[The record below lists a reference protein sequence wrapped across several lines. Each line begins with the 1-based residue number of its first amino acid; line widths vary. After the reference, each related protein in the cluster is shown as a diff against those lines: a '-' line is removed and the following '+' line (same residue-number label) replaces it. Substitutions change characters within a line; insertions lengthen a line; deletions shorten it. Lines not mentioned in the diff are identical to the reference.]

1 MSESKKNLEYALFL
15 GCTIPLKYPHF
26 EYAFREVASN
36 LNIEFREMEGASC
49 CPEPVALQSINVDAW
64 MSLAARNIALAEKM
78 GLDIMTICSGCFET
92 LRTVH
97 ELLGENEEQ
106 FDKVNSIL
114 DKIGYSY
121 KGSSEVTHFVE
132 LFSQEDMLKKIE
144 ERILRPLDDL
154 NIAVHYGCH
163 LIRPSKIMQFDHP
176 ERPEKMDQI
185 LNTLG
190 ATTVAYASKL
200 ECCGYCARLNDD
212 IGFDLV
218 EEKMTEL
225 MHLDKEVD
233 ALVAVCPACVSQ
245 YDRKER
251 ILSRK
256 TEEEMDIPVLYL
268 PELMAVAFG
277 IDLDKLDLT
286 RRSVKPTKL
295 IEKLKT

>member
-1 MSESKKNLEYALFL
+1 MSNTEGNLEYALFL

-36 LNIEFREMEGASC
+36 LNIKFREMEGASC

-64 MSLAARNIALAEKM
+64 MSLGARNIALAEKM

-92 LRTVH
+92 LRTVY
-97 ELLGENEEQ
+97 ELLQEDQDQ
-106 FDKVNSIL
+106 FSKVNSIL
-114 DKIGYSY
+114 DKIGYNY

-132 LFSQEDMLKKIE
+132 VFSQEDMLKKIE
-144 ERILRPLDDL
+144 QRILRPLDDL

-163 LIRPSKIMQFDHP
+163 LIRPSKIMQFDDP

-185 LNTLG
+185 LTILG
-190 ATTVAYASKL
+190 AKTVAYASKL
-200 ECCGYCARLNDD
+200 ECCGYCARLNED
-212 IGFDLV
+212 IGIDLV
-218 EEKMTEL
+218 KQKMTEL
-225 MHLDKEVD
+225 AHMDEEID

-256 TEEEMDIPVLYL
+256 VEGDLDIPVLYL

-277 IDLDKLDLT
+277 IDIDKLDLT